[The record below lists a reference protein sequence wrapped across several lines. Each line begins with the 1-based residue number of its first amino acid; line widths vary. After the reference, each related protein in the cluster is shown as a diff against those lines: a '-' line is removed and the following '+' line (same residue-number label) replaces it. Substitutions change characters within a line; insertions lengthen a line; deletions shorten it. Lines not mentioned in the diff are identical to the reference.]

1 MKSKTNIFQN
11 QKGVSLV
18 EMLVVIMIITILS
31 TIALMQ
37 FGSSKDQFRR
47 QNVAQELK
55 TAFERAR
62 FDSVKR
68 RAEIVSG
75 VDNRAKVTV
84 NTTSFTLAV
93 DKNGNGTIEQ
103 PADDSVNNFG
113 TQNVT
118 ITNTAGNAM
127 TFPVTVFYDKRGE
140 VTATDNGGN
149 TVNPIFIVCNGV
161 CISATANS
169 SNSNIVLV
177 TPTGTVNLLGGG
189 SAIPV
194 FPTPA
199 VTPVPFGSGIRNDV
213 TLP

>member
-18 EMLVVIMIITILS
+18 ELLVVIMIITIIS

-37 FGSSKDQFRR
+37 FGSSKNQFRR

-84 NTTSFTLAV
+84 NTNSFTLTV
-93 DKNGNGTIEQ
+93 DKNGNGTIEA
-103 PADDSVNNFG
+103 ADDLVNNFG

-118 ITNTAGNAM
+118 ITNTAGNGI
-127 TFPVTVFYDKRGE
+127 FPVTVFYDKRGE
-140 VTATDNGGN
+140 VTATNNAGIPI
-149 TVNPIFIVCNGV
+149 NPIFIVCNGA
-161 CISATANS
+161 CTSATANS

-177 TPTGTVNLLGGG
+177 TPTGTVNLLAGG

-199 VTPVPFGSGIRNDV
+199 VTSVPAATNIKRDV

>member
-18 EMLVVIMIITILS
+18 ELLVVIMIITILS

-68 RAEIVSG
+68 RAVSPHE
-75 VDNRAKVTV
+75 AKVTV
-84 NTTSFTLAV
+84 NTNSFTLTV

-103 PADDSVNNFG
+103 PDDDSVNNFG
-113 TQNVT
+113 SQNVT
-118 ITNTAGNAM
+118 ITDTAGITM
-127 TFPVTVFYDKRGE
+127 TSPVTVFYNKRGE
-140 VTATDNGGN
+140 VTDNAGIP
-149 TVNPIFIVCNGV
+149 VNPIFIVCNGT
-161 CISATANS
+161 CTPTPNS

-177 TPTGTVNLLGGG
+177 TPTGTVNLLAGG
-189 SAIPV
+189 SAIPT
-194 FPTPA
+194 FAAPLITNPTPSIN
-199 VTPVPFGSGIRNDV
+199 VDVVVP
-213 TLP
+213 

>member
-18 EMLVVIMIITILS
+18 ELLVVIMIITIIS

-37 FGSSKDQFRR
+37 FGSSKNQFRR

-68 RAEIVSG
+68 RAEEIIG
-75 VDNRAKVTV
+75 TPTIDTRAKVTV
-84 NTTSFTLAV
+84 NTNSFTLTV

-103 PADDSVNNFG
+103 PDDDSVNNFG
-113 TQNVT
+113 SQNVT
-118 ITNTAGNAM
+118 ITDTAGITM
-127 TFPVTVFYDKRGE
+127 TSPVTVFYNKRGE
-140 VTATDNGGN
+140 VTDNAGIP
-149 TVNPIFIVCNGV
+149 VNPIFIVCNGT
-161 CISATANS
+161 CTSTPNS

-177 TPTGTVNLLGGG
+177 TPTGTVNLLAGG

-199 VTPVPFGSGIRNDV
+199 VTSVPAATNIKRDV